1 MKGFEC
7 CFSFQQTTNLQK
19 AISEIKESTTKE
31 IFFGQS
37 QNIEKKNIT
46 ITLEFK
52 YRHTFKAINKYKI
65 SVLTI
70 QLWHRNVM
78 NTTETAYTGITQLL
92 QLASLKKK
100 TKDSLRYSMC
110 SVAEH
115 CHKVQKKIFWK
126 CMLYT
131 LLTFWG
137 NYANENIDTFL
148 SVLPLWT
155 EILEIEKKRKKKRY
169 FSIYVTVASIKH
181 KNKIYTKILWYCF
194 SKFPLWSCKE
204 YSELHNTHQ
213 Q

>member
-70 QLWHRNVM
+70 QL
-78 NTTETAYTGITQLL
+78 
-92 QLASLKKK
+92 
-100 TKDSLRYSMC
+100 
-110 SVAEH
+110 
-115 CHKVQKKIFWK
+115 
-126 CMLYT
+126 
-131 LLTFWG
+131 
-137 NYANENIDTFL
+137 
-148 SVLPLWT
+148 
-155 EILEIEKKRKKKRY
+155 
-169 FSIYVTVASIKH
+169 
-181 KNKIYTKILWYCF
+181 
-194 SKFPLWSCKE
+194 
-204 YSELHNTHQ
+204 
-213 Q
+213 